1 MADTQSRFVCVPAEG
16 LSGVCG
22 KGLKRAPFSGRPW
35 LYFLVNKKATAIGVR
50 KYPGFC
56 LPSFLAVPHMS

>member
-1 MADTQSRFVCVPAEG
+1 MPAEG